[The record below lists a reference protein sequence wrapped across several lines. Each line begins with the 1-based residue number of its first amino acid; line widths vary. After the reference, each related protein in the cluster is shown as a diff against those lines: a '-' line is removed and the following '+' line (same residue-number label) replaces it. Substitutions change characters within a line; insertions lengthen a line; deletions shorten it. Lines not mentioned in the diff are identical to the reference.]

1 VPRKDLTDMRDR
13 HSRGTVGDLTG
24 RVALVT
30 GASRGIGRATAI
42 ELAREGCDV
51 ICNYLSRDEDATAT
65 AKEIR
70 ELGREVLLAK
80 ADVSVREDVDR
91 MVSEALD
98 RFGRIDILVN
108 NAGVFMRGGVLDDI
122 SILDKLYAVNVKG
135 AVNCTAAVVPVMMAN
150 RYGRIINITSIA
162 GLGTS
167 ARNTTYYAMTKAA
180 IVVLTK
186 RLALE
191 LGEYGITVNAVAPG
205 VIATEMILGRPAK
218 EAEETIRW
226 AEARTVLRRIGKPE
240 EVASVVAFLA
250 SDRASFITGQV
261 ITVDGGRID
270 FLSHS
275 A

>member
-1 VPRKDLTDMRDR
+1 
-13 HSRGTVGDLTG
+13 
-24 RVALVT
+24 
-30 GASRGIGRATAI
+30 
-42 ELAREGCDV
+42 
-51 ICNYLSRDEDATAT
+51 
-65 AKEIR
+65 
-70 ELGREVLLAK
+70 VLLAK

-108 NAGVFMRGGVLDDI
+108 NAGILMRGGVLDDI

-135 AVNCTAAVVPVMMAN
+135 VVNCTAAVVPVMMAN
-150 RYGRIINITSIA
+150 RYGRIVNVTSIA

-167 ARNTTYYAMTKAA
+167 SRNMTYYAMTKAA

-205 VIATEMILGRPAK
+205 AISTEMILRGPAK
-218 EAEETIRW
+218 EAEEMIRFW
-226 AEARTVLRRIGKPE
+226 EARTVLRRIGKPE